1 MRYVHVEEIIQLL
14 TKYYSKLDIEV
25 TEFMALNAY
34 LHHSAV
40 THPSPQLD
48 EIATM
53 IGQKIENIKSI
64 LQGLANRQVII
75 LSDGYQL
82 DIRALYDRL
91 LQIQKSEQSIAE
103 RILEDRSWLMQMGHE
118 DHMGHVELVPM
129 ERGGIAV
136 RGSHRP
142 TDMWGLKDMEKLAL
156 EILMF
161 TQSSTQKDVDEFNRK
176 LEIQRERN
184 RIEDEERRKQREEEK
199 ERAKAPKAGYLFII
213 RIFPSGYYK
222 FTYTTDLLPQ
232 QKIANI
238 QDQYG
243 DHTEIVHMLELKD
256 TLKFY
261 HHFIKKQFSN
271 RLVDLSHYELTPDD
285 IQYLKNEE
293 FPANAMDWMGA

>member
-1 MRYVHVEEIIQLL
+1 MRFIHVEEITPLL

-25 TEFMALNAY
+25 TEFMVLNAY

-40 THPSPQLD
+40 YHQSPQLD
-48 EIATM
+48 EVASM
-53 IGQKIENIKSI
+53 IGQKIENIQSI
-64 LQGLANRQVII
+64 LQGLSRRQVIN
-75 LSDGYQL
+75 LSDDYRL
-82 DIRALYDRL
+82 DIRTLYDRL
-91 LQIQKSEQSIAE
+91 LRIQKSEQSIAE

-142 TDMWGLKDMEKLAL
+142 TDMWSLKDMEKLAK

-161 TQSSTQKDVDEFNRK
+161 TQASTQKDVDEFNRK
-176 LEIQRERN
+176 LEIQRERS
-184 RIEDEERRKQREEEK
+184 RIEAEERRKQREEEK
-199 ERAKAPKAGYLFII
+199 ERAKTPKAGYIFII

-222 FTYTTDLLPQ
+222 FTYTTDLSPQ
-232 QKIANI
+232 HKIAKI
-238 QDQYG
+238 QEQYG
-243 DHTEIVHMLELKD
+243 DHTEIVHILELKD

-261 HHFIKKQFSN
+261 HQFIKKQFSN
-271 RLVDLSHYELTPDD
+271 RLVDYSHYQLTPED

-293 FPANAMDWMGA
+293 FPANAMDWLGA